1 MYERK
6 HSDLISTWNVLETI
20 IMPSISG
27 KLARVAC
34 TVIVW
39 KPLRAE
45 SEVGTIYS
53 LIVVA
58 ESSKVIFAVVLTRF
72 ELVEPTTPRMA

>member
-1 MYERK
+1 M
-6 HSDLISTWNVLETI
+6 ISTWNVLETI

-39 KPLRAE
+39 EPTRAE
-45 SEVGTIYS
+45 SEVVPIFS

-58 ESSKVIFAVVLTRF
+58 ESSKAIFAVV
-72 ELVEPTTPRMA
+72 